1 MGLPQDRIE
10 PRLHRD
16 EREKVVTMTVA
27 MVHVFAV
34 PAQCQAHQGECH
46 NNVDGPQQRRSP
58 EDRLCREYLFVDGI
72 HALPRLPSPEC
83 YDRIEVRLRF
93 LV

>member
-10 PRLHRD
+10 PRLHSH
-16 EREKVVTMTVA
+16 EREKVVTMIVA

-34 PAQCQAHQGECH
+34 PAQCQAHHGECH
-46 NNVDGPQQRRSP
+46 NNLDGPKQRCSP
-58 EDRLCREYLFVDGI
+58 EGRICRDYLFVDGI
-72 HALPRLPSPEC
+72 HALSRLTSPEC
-83 YDRIEVRLRF
+83 YDRIKVRLRF